1 MLTLL
6 IIALIAISLTGA
18 ALAFVVL
25 GIQLVVWDV
34 LLYVAKK
41 IFYMRLAN
49 CDFKVHEKYPESGFG
64 MLFLDRA
71 AKRWIVRC
79 DRFSP
84 PEIFKFSDLMWF
96 EVHRDEK
103 VIARGQFGNLMAGQ
117 DFFDE
122 APGTCRQLELKIK
135 VNDYKNQERVLV
147 FVRHKTM
154 NKKIPLPDCASS
166 MKRLRPAVSKLLQ
179 IQRDAQGLF
188 PAFVNQEGIR

>member
-1 MLTLL
+1 MFTLL
-6 IIALIAISLTGA
+6 IIALIAIILA
-18 ALAFVVL
+18 IFALLFIWL
-25 GIQLVVWDV
+25 GIYFAVVHVRW
-34 LLYVAKK
+34 YVANK
-41 IFYMRLAN
+41 IFYRRLAN
-49 CDFKVHEKYPESGFG
+49 CDFKVDEEYPEPGFG
-64 MLFLDRA
+64 LLFLDHT

-79 DRFSP
+79 DRFSA

-96 EVHRDEK
+96 EVHRDQK
-103 VIARGQFGNLMAGQ
+103 VIARGQFGNLVAGH

-154 NKKIPLPDCASS
+154 SKGIPLPDCASS
-166 MKRLRPAVSKLLQ
+166 MQRLRPVVSKLLQ